1 MGMTLSARNQ
11 TLGYLLTTGSV
22 PTRPTSWQVCLHSG
36 DPGDTG
42 LNEVADANYVRQA
55 ATFDADLVDG
65 AVSNDAEIVFPA
77 ADAGYT
83 FSFISVVDNAG
94 NFLLKQALPATRSIT
109 AGNSPR
115 IATGEL
121 IIGGSV

>member
-11 TLGYLLTTGSV
+11 TLGYLLTTDSV

-42 LNEVADANYVRQA
+42 LNEVADANYARQA
-55 ATFDADLVDG
+55 VTFDADLVDG

-77 ADAGYT
+77 AAAGYT

-121 IIGGSV
+121 IVGGSV